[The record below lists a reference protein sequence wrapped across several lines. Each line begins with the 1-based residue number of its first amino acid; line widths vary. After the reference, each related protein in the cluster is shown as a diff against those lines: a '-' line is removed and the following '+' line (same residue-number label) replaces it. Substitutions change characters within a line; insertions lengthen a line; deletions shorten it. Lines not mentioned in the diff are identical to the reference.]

1 MHIREEKLPGARQLA
16 RTGQELSRE
25 AQVRLARLDLSRTR
39 GRNAALTCRHFGISR
54 ETSYGWWRCF
64 DPHDLHSLESRSH
77 RPRHRRQPTWT
88 PGWAVQVLRWRL
100 FVLPPRSPKLHG
112 VVERAQ
118 RTHTEQSYWVMNCS
132 LEMEALNR
140 ELRE

>member
-1 MHIREEKLPGARQLA
+1 MG
-16 RTGQELSRE
+16 TGRRIEQELSQE
-25 AQVRLARLDLSRTR
+25 AQVRLARLDFSRTR

-54 ETSYGWWRCF
+54 ETFYGWWRRF
-64 DPHDLHSLESRSH
+64 LTHDLRSLESRSH

-88 PGWAVQVLRWRL
+88 PGWAVLVLRWRL

-118 RTHTEQSYWVMNCS
+118 RTHTEQS
-132 LEMEALNR
+132 
-140 ELRE
+140 